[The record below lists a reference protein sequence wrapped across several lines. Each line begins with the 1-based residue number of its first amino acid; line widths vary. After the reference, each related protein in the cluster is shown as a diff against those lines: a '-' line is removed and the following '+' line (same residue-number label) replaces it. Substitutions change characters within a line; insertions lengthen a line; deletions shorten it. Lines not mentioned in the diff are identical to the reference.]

1 MPFNLD
7 VIQSLKSHLDDM
19 FTIKDLGKA
28 RYFLGIEIDYLPSSF
43 MMSQRKYSKDLLVT
57 LGLELTKNAV
67 TPLPVNLRFNS
78 SDGDL
83 LPNPEFYRSLVGKLN
98 YLTNTR
104 PDHAFTV
111 QSLSQF
117 MNTPRTPHLAALH
130 YTLRYVA
137 HTVNQGIL
145 LNSFNELKLHA
156 FSGADWA
163 SCPESRR
170 SITCYIILLGNSP
183 ITWKSKK
190 QPLRSPGQFVFLRIL
205 VFMILNQSHFIV
217 TTKVRYI

>member
-1 MPFNLD
+1 
-7 VIQSLKSHLDDM
+7 M

-28 RYFLGIEIDYLPSSF
+28 RYFLGIEINYLPSSF
-43 MMSQRKYSKDLLVT
+43 MMSQRKFSKDLLVT
-57 LGLELTKNAV
+57 SGLELTKNVV
-67 TPLPVNLRFNS
+67 TPLPVNLRLNS

-104 PDHAFTV
+104 PDLAFTV

-117 MNTPRTPHLAALH
+117 MNAPRTPHPAALH
-130 YTLRYVA
+130 HTLRYVA

-145 LNSFNELKLHA
+145 LNSSNELKLQA
-156 FSGADWA
+156 FSDADWA

-170 SITCYIILLGNSP
+170 SITGYILLLGNSS
-183 ITWKSKK
+183 IT
-190 QPLRSPGQFVFLRIL
+190 
-205 VFMILNQSHFIV
+205 
-217 TTKVRYI
+217 